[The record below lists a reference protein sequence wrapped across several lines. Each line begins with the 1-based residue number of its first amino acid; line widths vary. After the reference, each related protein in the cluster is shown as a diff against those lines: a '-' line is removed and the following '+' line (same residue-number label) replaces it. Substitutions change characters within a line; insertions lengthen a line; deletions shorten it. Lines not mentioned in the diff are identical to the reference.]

1 MSDDHLQGPGP
12 SIPTPIQRIN
22 LPATPAQPQ
31 HARSSSTPPGPST
44 FLFRQNQPGTIRQK
58 KGKRPRGGNHDASE
72 GDRHIAPS
80 IADSDTSY
88 MEELPDNTTPRG
100 NQHIRQTLQPAFE
113 RNTETP
119 PNLALPLHRRQA
131 DMANMAATI
140 NSILTTSATIR
151 EQKPRL
157 EQRSMR
163 MEQQIQ

>member
-31 HARSSSTPPGPST
+31 HTRLTSTPPGPST
-44 FLFRQNQPGTIRQK
+44 FAFYQNLPGTIRQK

-72 GDRHIAPS
+72 GDRNIAPS

-88 MEELPDNTTPRG
+88 MEEHQDNPTPRG
-100 NQHIRQTLQPAFE
+100 YQHTRQPLQPAFE
-113 RNTETP
+113 RTTDNATP
-119 PNLALPLHRRQA
+119 PNLTLTLKRMQA

-140 NSILTTSATIR
+140 NTIPAAK
-151 EQKPRL
+151 ET
-157 EQRSMR
+157 
-163 MEQQIQ
+163 I